1 MARSYRRERYFV
13 IFHKISR
20 EILFFFSG
28 FVQKHFTSFKT
39 LGTTP
44 FQVQHHLLTEQLEF
58 LEGLNF
64 LPENAKEF
72 FEEVLKDMVDGEL
85 FLTGNC

>member
-1 MARSYRRERYFV
+1 MRNL
-13 IFHKISR
+13 IFFRVLTNLQICSKT
-20 EILFFFSG
+20 FC
-28 FVQKHFTSFKT
+28 KFKN

-44 FQVQHHLLTEQLEF
+44 FQLQHHLLTEQLEF

-64 LPENAKEF
+64 LQENAKEF